1 VVDQDPRILNF
12 LNLYLS
18 ARDYQ
23 PILVPSGAEALKQ
36 IKTQKPDIA
45 ILGDFESERS
55 GNLNLLRGLRTRSN
69 LPVIILSAY
78 GEDQDKIAGIV
89 SGADD
94 YMSKP
99 FNPQELFLRI
109 KAVLRRS
116 DSSISREKS
125 VRAKLD
131 SMMLTDGDT
140 VVKWARYLL
149 YKKEEDTPK

>member
-1 VVDQDPRILNF
+1 MAGKSMNAGKSEAMPLKEVEAAKIKVLVVDQDPRILNF
-12 LNLYLS
+12 LNSYLS

-36 IKTQKPDIA
+36 IKAQKPDIV

-69 LPVIILSAY
+69 LPVIILSTC
-78 GEDQDKIAGIV
+78 GEDSYKIEGIV

-99 FNPQELFLRI
+99 FNPVELVLRI
-109 KAVLRRS
+109 NAVLRRS
-116 DSSISREKS
+116 GSGLREES
-125 VRAKLD
+125 VKAKLD
-131 SMMLTDGDT
+131 S
-140 VVKWARYLL
+140 
-149 YKKEEDTPK
+149 